1 MAIGPI
7 TITYEREQYI
17 DFTKPFMN
25 LGLSILFKRPEPR
38 RPGLF
43 SFMEPLE
50 KEVVLKYSTVVPP
63 HTRDSPSLSNMLFQ
77 CK

>member
-50 KEVVLKYSTVVPP
+50 KEVRAYSTSV
-63 HTRDSPSLSNMLFQ
+63 
-77 CK
+77 